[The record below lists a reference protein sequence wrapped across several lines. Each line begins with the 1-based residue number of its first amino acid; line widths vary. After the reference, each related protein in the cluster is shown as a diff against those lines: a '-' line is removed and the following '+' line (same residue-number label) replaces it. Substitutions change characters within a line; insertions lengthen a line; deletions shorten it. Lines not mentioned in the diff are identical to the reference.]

1 MTNRIEAHALNARLS
16 RRLWDE
22 RRDMRRAGVG
32 WLLQA
37 TAGQGVMRAAPESS
51 EEVATGST
59 HQRRDLFQ

>member
-16 RRLWDE
+16 RWLWDE
-22 RRDMRRAGVG
+22 RRDMRRAGVR